1 MSSIMG
7 DRIKFCRKAANMTL
21 EELGKKINVQK
32 SGIRKYEKGD
42 VENIPRHKIQI
53 MADLFGVSPCWLMG
67 FTDNMAVTVNSE
79 PVLSNDEKQLLGLFS
94 KLDTID
100 KAKLIE
106 RAESLLDQ
114 DKYSIQDE
122 SLNA

>member
-1 MSSIMG
+1 
-7 DRIKFCRKAANMTL
+7 
-21 EELGKKINVQK
+21 
-32 SGIRKYEKGD
+32 
-42 VENIPRHKIQI
+42 